1 MKHRHRV
8 LLLLFFL
15 SIVTYL
21 DRVCLSVAGPRM
33 QADLGI
39 SPERWGWVVGAF
51 TLSYAIFEIPTGA
64 MGDRVGARRVL
75 TRIVIWWSAFT
86 SLTGAV
92 SNYVLMLI
100 TRFLFG
106 AGEAGA
112 YPNASSAISRWFPVA
127 ERARAHSVVWM
138 ASRIGG
144 ALSPLLVVPIQRA
157 YGWRASFFVFGVLGL
172 VWAFA
177 WYRSYRDRPSE
188 SAGITAQE
196 LAEIDVESS
205 TGHAR
210 LPWGI
215 ALRRWN
221 FWKILLMYHTYCW
234 GAYFYL
240 SWLHTYLER
249 GRGFS
254 EGEMAVAS
262 TLPFIAGIG
271 GNLFG
276 GWMSDR
282 LTITHGLRVGRR
294 VVGAAGLAASGV
306 LMLAA
311 AMTTSKWIAL
321 ACLTLGYGSMDCM
334 LPVSWAVC
342 LDIGRRY
349 AGSVGGTMNMAGQV
363 GSFLSSVAF
372 GYVVTWSGSYNAPL
386 YPMAALLLVSAVFF
400 ARIDP
405 TEQLVPAELA

>member
-1 MKHRHRV
+1 
-8 LLLLFFL
+8 
-15 SIVTYL
+15 
-21 DRVCLSVAGPRM
+21 
-33 QADLGI
+33 
-39 SPERWGWVVGAF
+39 
-51 TLSYAIFEIPTGA
+51 
-64 MGDRVGARRVL
+64 
-75 TRIVIWWSAFT
+75 
-86 SLTGAV
+86 
-92 SNYVLMLI
+92 
-100 TRFLFG
+100 
-106 AGEAGA
+106 
-112 YPNASSAISRWFPVA
+112 
-127 ERARAHSVVWM
+127 M

-188 SAGITAQE
+188 SAGITPQE
-196 LAEIDVESS
+196 LAEIDVDSS
-205 TGHAR
+205 GAHAR

-254 EGEMAVAS
+254 EGEMALAS

-276 GWMSDR
+276 GWLSDR
-282 LTITHGLRVGRR
+282 LTISHGLRIGRR
-294 VVGAAGLAASGV
+294 VVGATGLAASGL
-306 LMLAA
+306 LMLTAA
-311 AMTTSKWIAL
+311 ITTSKWIAL

-349 AGSVGGTMNMAGQV
+349 AGSVGGTMNMAGQL

-372 GYVVTWSGSYNAPL
+372 GYIVTWTGSYDAPL

-405 TEQLVPAELA
+405 TEQLIPAELA

>member
-92 SNYVLMLI
+92 SNYVLMLV

>member
-1 MKHRHRV
+1 
-8 LLLLFFL
+8 
-15 SIVTYL
+15 
-21 DRVCLSVAGPRM
+21 M
-33 QADLGI
+33 QADLDI

-92 SNYVLMLI
+92 SNYVLMLV

-188 SAGITAQE
+188 SAGITPRE
-196 LAEIDVESS
+196 LAEIDVDSS
-205 TGHAR
+205 ATHAR
-210 LPWGI
+210 LPWGL

-282 LTITHGLRVGRR
+282 LTITHGLRIGRR
-294 VVGAAGLAASGV
+294 VVGAAGLAASGL

-349 AGSVGGTMNMAGQV
+349 AGSVGGTMNMAGQL

-372 GYVVTWSGSYNAPL
+372 GYIVTWSGSYNAPL

-400 ARIDP
+400 TRIDP

>member
-39 SPERWGWVVGAF
+39 SPEQWGWVVGAF

-75 TRIVIWWSAFT
+75 ARIVIWWSAFT

-188 SAGITAQE
+188 SAGITPQE
-196 LAEIDVESS
+196 LAEIDVDSS
-205 TGHAR
+205 GAHAR

>member
-51 TLSYAIFEIPTGA
+51 TLSYALFEIPTGA
-64 MGDRVGARRVL
+64 MGDRIGARSVL
-75 TRIVIWWSAFT
+75 TRIVVWWSVFT
-86 SLTGAV
+86 SLTGMV
-92 SNYVLMLI
+92 SNFFLMLG

-112 YPNASSAISRWFPVA
+112 YPNASASISRWFPVT

-138 ASRIGG
+138 ASRVGG

-157 YGWRASFFVFGVLGL
+157 YGWRASFFAFGGLGL
-172 VWAFA
+172 IWALI
-177 WYRSYRDRPSE
+177 WYRTYRDHPSDVTGI
-188 SAGITAQE
+188 SAAE
-196 LAEIDVESS
+196 LKEIPPADVH
-205 TGHAR
+205 GHTH
-210 LPWGI
+210 LPWGT

-221 FWKILLMYHTYCW
+221 LWKILLMYHTYCW
-234 GAYFYL
+234 GSYFYL
-240 SWLHTYLER
+240 SWLHTYLQR
-249 GRGFS
+249 GRGFT
-254 EGEMAVAS
+254 EGEMALVS
-262 TLPFIAGIG
+262 TLPFIAGIC

-282 LTITHGLRVGRR
+282 LTARHGLKIGRR
-294 VVGAAGLAASGV
+294 VVGASGLAVSAA

-311 AMTTSKWIAL
+311 GLTPSKWTAL
-321 ACLTLGYGSMDCM
+321 VCLTIGYGAMDCM

-342 LDIGRRY
+342 LDIGRAF
-349 AGSVGGTMNMAGQV
+349 AGSVGGTMNMAGQL

-372 GYVVTWSGSYNAPL
+372 GYIVTYFGSYNAPL
-386 YPMAALLLVSAVFF
+386 FPMAALLLVSAAFF

-405 TEQLVPAELA
+405 TEQLVT

>member
-1 MKHRHRV
+1 
-8 LLLLFFL
+8 
-15 SIVTYL
+15 
-21 DRVCLSVAGPRM
+21 
-33 QADLGI
+33 
-39 SPERWGWVVGAF
+39 
-51 TLSYAIFEIPTGA
+51 
-64 MGDRVGARRVL
+64 MGDRVGPRRVL

-92 SNYVLMLI
+92 SSYVLMLV

-177 WYRSYRDRPSE
+177 WYRSYRDRPAE
-188 SAGITAQE
+188 SAGITPQE

-205 TGHAR
+205 AAHAR
-210 LPWGI
+210 LPWGV

-276 GWMSDR
+276 GWLSDR
-282 LTITHGLRVGRR
+282 LTISHGLRIGRR
-294 VVGAAGLAASGV
+294 VVGATGLAASGL

-372 GYVVTWSGSYNAPL
+372 GYIVTWAGSYNAPL

-405 TEQLVPAELA
+405 TEQLVPVEPA